1 MTMEDT
7 VKQKQRMRAA
17 TAALKSMRQVPP
29 DGFRVV
35 VCGKGGVGK
44 TTISALLTRRLA
56 LRGINV
62 LAVDEDPQQNL
73 AFSLGY
79 PLEAAGDLVPLSRN
93 FDYVEEKV
101 GARPGEGWGLMLA
114 LNPDVTDVVDRFGVH
129 IDEGIDCLVMGSVVQ
144 AATGCLCPENALLD
158 AVIRYIRLRDD
169 EAILLDTQ
177 AGVEHFGRALA
188 EGFSQTLVV
197 TEPGRN
203 SLHVALHAA
212 RLAADLG
219 IPHIHL
225 AVNKTR
231 NDADKTKVGAFLGED
246 HPFASV
252 TFLPFDEVVMDTE
265 PAVSA
270 LLNEPSPFME
280 GIASIEEMLLAG
292 SRGGGSTPE

>member
-1 MTMEDT
+1 MGTPTE
-7 VKQKQRMRAA
+7 QKQRMRAA
-17 TAALKSMRQVPP
+17 TAALKSMRQGPP

-44 TTISALLTRRLA
+44 TTITALLARRLA
-56 LRGINV
+56 LRGKNV

-101 GARPGEGWGLMLA
+101 GARPGEGWGLMLT
-114 LNPDVTDVVDRFGVH
+114 LNPDVSDVVDRFGVH
-129 IDEGIDCLVMGSVVQ
+129 IDKGIDCLVMGSVVQ

-158 AVIRYIRLRDD
+158 AVIRFIRLRED

-219 IPHIHL
+219 IPHLHL
-225 AVNKTR
+225 AVNRTR
-231 NDADKTKVGAFLGED
+231 NRADVKKVTDFLGD
-246 HPFASV
+246 NHPFESV
-252 TFLPFDEVVMDTE
+252 TFLPFDERVLDTE

-270 LLNEPSPFME
+270 LLDRPSPFME
-280 GIASIEEMLLAG
+280 GIAAIEDILLACSENYVG
-292 SRGGGSTPE
+292 AGQ

>member
-1 MTMEDT
+1 MDDALTR
-7 VKQKQRMRAA
+7 KQRMRAA
-17 TAALKSMRQVPP
+17 ANALKSRHAGGGR
-29 DGFRVV
+29 GFRVV

-44 TTISALLTRRLA
+44 TTITALLARRLA
-56 LRGINV
+56 LRGMGV

-79 PLEAAGDLVPLSRN
+79 PLEAAGDLVPLSLN

-129 IDEGIDCLVMGSVVQ
+129 VDEGIDLLVMGSVVQ

-219 IPHIHL
+219 IPHLHL

-231 NDADKTKVGAFLGED
+231 NEADREKVAAFLGGEN
-246 HPFASV
+246 PFASV
-252 TFLPFDEVVMDTE
+252 TFLPFDERVLETE
-265 PAVSA
+265 PDVSA
-270 LLNEPSPFME
+270 LLTLPSAFME
-280 GIASIEEMLLAG
+280 GIEAIEDILLACG
-292 SRGGGSTPE
+292 RNDGAAPE

>member
-1 MTMEDT
+1 MADT
-7 VKQKQRMRAA
+7 AAKKQRMRAA
-17 TAALKSMRQVPP
+17 TAALKSMQHGPP

-44 TTISALLTRRLA
+44 TTITALLARRLA
-56 LRGINV
+56 LRGKKV

-79 PLEAAGDLVPLSRN
+79 PLEAAEDLIPLSRN

-114 LNPDVTDVVDRFGVH
+114 LNPDVTDVVDRFGVR

-158 AVIRYIRLRDD
+158 AVIRYIRLRED

-212 RLAADLG
+212 HLAADLG
-219 IPHIHL
+219 IPHLHL

-231 NDADKTKVGAFLGED
+231 NDADRNKVEAFLGED
-246 HPFASV
+246 HPFESV
-252 TFLPFDEVVMDTE
+252 IYLPFDERVLDTE
-265 PAVSA
+265 PSVST
-270 LLNEPSPFME
+270 LLDDPSPFME
-280 GIASIEEMLLAG
+280 GIAAIEKMLLACSQSDRAVPG
-292 SRGGGSTPE
+292 